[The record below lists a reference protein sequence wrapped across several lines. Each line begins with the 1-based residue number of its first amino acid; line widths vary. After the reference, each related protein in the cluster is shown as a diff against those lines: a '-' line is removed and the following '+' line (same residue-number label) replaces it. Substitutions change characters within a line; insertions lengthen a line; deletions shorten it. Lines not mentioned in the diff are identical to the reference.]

1 MHPPAVKTLLGVSAQ
16 EFCLQKEKVRVYAL
30 AKELNVESKDLLD
43 LCRQA
48 GFDVKNQLSSL
59 DPEQRDAVEVMIRKG
74 GGVAVA
80 APPPKPAVS
89 TIPTIPTPVPVL
101 PSRSVRREPE
111 PAKPMPTST
120 PLAAGPTAAEPRTTL
135 PPAPVAKAP
144 ESIVAKPS

>member
-1 MHPPAVKTLLGVSAQ
+1 MQ
-16 EFCLQKEKVRVYAL
+16 REKVRIYAL

-89 TIPTIPTPVPVL
+89 TIPTIPTPVPATE
-101 PSRSVRREPE
+101 R
-111 PAKPMPTST
+111 
-120 PLAAGPTAAEPRTTL
+120 
-135 PPAPVAKAP
+135 
-144 ESIVAKPS
+144 

>member
-1 MHPPAVKTLLGVSAQ
+1 MKIRVWAGPATLGGIPGMFVEELR
-16 EFCLQKEKVRVYAL
+16 LQREKVRIYAL

-80 APPPKPAVS
+80 APPPKPTVS

-111 PAKPMPTST
+111 PAKPTPTST
-120 PLAAGPTAAEPRTTL
+120 PLAAGTTASEPR
-135 PPAPVAKAP
+135 
-144 ESIVAKPS
+144 